1 MMGAAMEQ
9 PQAEALNVMIS
20 FADPIKLPGGLEL
33 PNRLA
38 KAAMTENLADA
49 QNNATDAH
57 VRLYETWARGGAGLQ
72 ITGNVLVD
80 RRCLE
85 APGNIVIEPGIGREA
100 RAGLK
105 ALATAAKSCG
115 APVFMQISHAGR
127 QTPKLISDRP
137 LAPSAIAMDMPG
149 RALYPFAPP
158 RAMTGEEVDDA
169 VERFAHA
176 AKVARDT
183 GFDGVQVHAA
193 HGYLISQFLS
203 PRSNHRTDDWG
214 GHFDNRVRFLVEVI
228 QQSRLKAGADFP
240 IAVKLNSTDFQ
251 KGGFSHEDCL
261 AVVDR
266 LNALGVCF
274 IEVSGG
280 TYEQPQMLGVDGKQ
294 APADAERLRASAR
307 AREAYFVDYAKVVKA
322 RARMPVMATGGFRS
336 ADGMNAAL
344 STGACDLIG
353 LARPLCLMPDA
364 PAQLLS
370 GSVRTLPRA
379 EQSKGIGPGRLFS
392 AKSSVTLLRTI
403 AGWGQQGLF
412 MAQLWRIGVGKSPKS
427 RMGLLSALLGMQS
440 RLKALEKARRKAL
453 SR

>member
-1 MMGAAMEQ
+1 MGTAMEQ
-9 PQAEALNVMIS
+9 PQAEARDVMIS

-38 KAAMTENLADA
+38 KVAMTENLADA
-49 QNNATDAH
+49 RNNATDAH

-85 APGNIVIEPGIGREA
+85 APGNIVIEPGIGRNA

-105 ALATAAKSCG
+105 ALAKAAKSGGG
-115 APVFMQISHAGR
+115 AVFMQISHAGR

-169 VERFAHA
+169 VSRFAHA
-176 AKVARDT
+176 VKVARET
-183 GFDGVQVHAA
+183 GFDGVQIHAA

-203 PRSNHRTDDWG
+203 PRANQRTDQWG
-214 GHFDNRVRFLVEVI
+214 GHFDNRVRFLLEVI
-228 QQSRLKAGADFP
+228 LQSRLKAGSDFP

-266 LNALGVCF
+266 LNALDICF

-280 TYEQPQMLGVDGKQ
+280 TYEQPQMLGVSGKR
-294 APADAERLRASAR
+294 APADAERLSASTI
-307 AREAYFVDYAKVVKA
+307 AREAYFVDYAKAVRA

-336 ADGMNAAL
+336 AEGMNAAL

-370 GSVRTLPRA
+370 GKMETLPKA
-379 EQSKGIGPGRLFS
+379 EQSKGLGPGRLFS
-392 AKSSVTLLRTI
+392 TKSPITLLRTI
-403 AGWGQQGLF
+403 AGWGQQGFF
-412 MAQLWRIGVGKSPKS
+412 MAQLWRMGAGRAPKH
-427 RMGLLSALLGMQS
+427 RMGLLTALLAMQS
-440 RLKALEKARRKAL
+440 RLKSLEKARRKAL
-453 SR
+453 TR

>member
-1 MMGAAMEQ
+1 
-9 PQAEALNVMIS
+9 MIS
-20 FADPIKLPGGLEL
+20 FVDPIKLPGALEL

-49 QNNATDAH
+49 RNNPTEAH
-57 VRLYETWARGGAGLQ
+57 VRLYQTLARGGVGLQ

-85 APGNIVIEPGIGREA
+85 APGNIVIEPGIRREA

-105 ALATAAKSCG
+105 ALADAAKSGG
-115 APVFMQISHAGR
+115 AVVFMQISHAGR

-158 RAMTGEEVDDA
+158 RAMTAEEVEDA
-169 VERFAHA
+169 INRFSHA

-183 GFDGVQVHAA
+183 GFDGVQIHAA

-203 PRSNHRTDDWG
+203 PRANQRTDEWG
-214 GHFDNRVRFLVEVI
+214 GHFDNRVRFLKEVI
-228 QQSRLKAGADFP
+228 VQSRLKAGTDFP

-266 LNALGVCF
+266 LNMLGVCF

-280 TYEQPQMLGVDGKQ
+280 TYEQPQMLGVSGKQ
-294 APADAERLRASAR
+294 APADAGRLSASTIV
-307 AREAYFVDYAKVVKA
+307 REAYFADYAKAVRA
-322 RARMPVMATGGFRS
+322 QARMPVMATGGFRS
-336 ADGMNAAL
+336 AEGMNAAL
-344 STGACDLIG
+344 STAACDLIG

-364 PAQLLS
+364 PARLLS
-370 GSVRTLPRA
+370 GKLQTLPQA
-379 EQSKGIGPGRLFS
+379 ELSKALAPGRLFS
-392 AKSSVTLLRTI
+392 VRSPITLLRTM
-403 AGWGQQGLF
+403 AGWGQQGFF
-412 MAQLWRIGVGKSPKS
+412 MAQLWRMGAGKAPKP
-427 RMGLLSALLGMQS
+427 RMGLLSSLLAMQS
-440 RLKALEKARRKAL
+440 RLKSMEKARRKAL
-453 SR
+453 KR